1 MGRIQKNYTQ
11 CEDNIKLNH
20 PYQSLAQLLPL
31 DAVDFLKNMLAD
43 EATQRYVEYQ
53 A

>member
-1 MGRIQKNYTQ
+1 MGKIQKNYTQ

-31 DAVDFLKNMLAD
+31 DAVDFLKDMLAD
-43 EATQRYVEYQ
+43 EATHI
-53 A
+53 